1 MDIREIKMCDLT
13 VKRPIA
19 LSSAEAAQHKT
30 EERKVRNVKKNENR
44 EKSGARDDGK
54 VEKKWL
60 MTLLTSL
67 LEKSR
72 RLGPN

>member
-44 EKSGARDDGK
+44 EKVARGTMGRSRKSG
-54 VEKKWL
+54 
-60 MTLLTSL
+60 
-67 LEKSR
+67 
-72 RLGPN
+72 